1 MGILTRFK
9 DIMASNVHAIFNN
22 REDKHPER
30 AIEKYMMQARSDLG
44 QVKAETEALRVQAE
58 RAQRAVDDNMAEQE
72 KLQRYIDKCNE
83 SGNTSDARQFE
94 RKLDKVK
101 TDGEVLNQKLIKA
114 ENDLDQLSEMREKLS
129 SDIGTLEAKLSEVKN
144 KVNMAQSQE
153 KLNNIAAK
161 SGSNNTTEMFSR
173 MNEKADRL
181 MDRANAMAELQA
193 DPETESYEEL
203 QALARKYDDDGGQD
217 E

>member
-83 SGNTSDARQFE
+83 NGNTSDARQFE

-114 ENDLDQLSEMREKLS
+114 ENDLDQFSEMKEKLS

-173 MNEKADRL
+173 MNEKADRM